1 MTTETVIYII
11 LSAIIAL
18 SLALFQYAYKS
29 KKIKLHGLFIS
40 LRFIAIF
47 SVLLLL
53 FNPTFEAVTYYDE
66 KPNLIIAID
75 NSESVKYLKQDEK
88 AKLLYNNLISNAALK
103 ERFNIETFSFGNSFK
118 TVDSLTFNERQT
130 DFSQVF
136 KNHNELY
143 KQSIAPLILITDG
156 NQTLGNDY
164 QYQAIKLKQP
174 IIPIILGDTLT
185 FSDLRLQQVNSNRF
199 AYLKNRFPVEI
210 IAGYSGDAAV
220 KTQLHI
226 ISGNA
231 IVFSK
236 DIAFSATKTSEI
248 INTTLIA
255 NTEGVQSY
263 RVELVPLTTEKNKVN
278 NTKNFAVEVIDQ
290 KINVAL
296 VSDQLHPDLGAI
308 KKAIERNEQRS
319 VTILKP
325 KDYLVKINDFQLVI
339 LYQPNTNFK
348 AVLLEISKLKL
359 NTFTITGKTT
369 DWNTINNGQAFY
381 KQEITNQTENY
392 QPQINTNYSTFII
405 DNITFNNY
413 PPLQSEFGST
423 NFKVPH
429 ETILFKTINENATE
443 TPLLTTF
450 ETEGQKH
457 ALLNGEGI
465 WRWRAQSF
473 LETESFTDFDN
484 FIAKLMQY
492 LGTNK
497 KRNRLDAD
505 YKSFYIGTDN
515 ISISAQ
521 FFNKNYEFDAK
532 ANLEITLNNKTDGT
546 SKSFPLLLKNVS
558 YIIDLDGISP
568 GDYKFTIKSTDE
580 PISVSGQ
587 FKVLEYNS
595 EQQFLNADVTKL
607 QNLAT
612 NSKGKA
618 FFIDKKDQIISSILN
633 DNRFVT
639 IQKSK
644 RSVITLIDYQYLL
657 ALISLVL
664 SLEWLIRKYN
674 GLI

>member
-118 TVDSLTFNERQT
+118 TVDSLTFNEQQT

-174 IIPIILGDTLT
+174 IIPVILGDTLT

-255 NTEGVQSY
+255 NTAGVQSY